1 MAESVENP
9 QKLLDRKAV
18 MCTLRSLLA
27 SSDYAVKEYEKDR
40 DKKQFWEAH
49 KAGVQS
55 ALNQIEQLTFLV
67 EDKVINKRDNLTA
80 TEIAVSSY
88 RKVEVTMAFR
98 RDCPMRHPDNGNC
111 TVAGG
116 FCTAVS
122 DQICEALQNAYH
134 TGSYDTFTN
143 IKSGAYEPL
152 TLKELEN
159 MLGEKIWVM
168 PPGDPGYGRWA
179 VVGGVD
185 FDENKLILV
194 DDFSCCDYGEV
205 WVAYRKRIR

>member
-9 QKLLDRKAV
+9 QMLLDKKSV
-18 MCTLRSLLA
+18 MRTLRSLLA
-27 SSDYAVKEYEKDR
+27 SSDFAVKEYAKDR
-40 DKKQFWEAH
+40 DKKRFWEAH
-49 KAGVQS
+49 MEGVRS
-55 ALNQIEQLTFLV
+55 AINQIEDLPVIT
-67 EDKVINKRDNLTA
+67 EDKA
-80 TEIAVSSY
+80 PY
-88 RKVEVTMAFR
+88 RRIEVTFAPR

-122 DQICEALQNAYH
+122 DQMCEALQNAYH
-134 TGSYDTFTN
+134 TGSHDTFTN
-143 IKSGAYEPL
+143 IRSGAYEPL
-152 TLKELEN
+152 TLKELEK
-159 MLGEKIWVM
+159 MLGEKVWVM

-185 FDENKLILV
+185 FEKNKLILV